1 MKVFPVVHIES
12 PELAVEQA
20 SKALERNADGVYL
33 INHNFDFNDVISAAR
48 TTLSTLERVHAE
60 YPDSYVGVNLLGLS
74 AVRAVRLIESY
85 GGAGRTLPSGL
96 WIDDIRTPEGLAP
109 TRPVEIKNAQAKLRN
124 MRILGGVAFK
134 YTGTFTEDPTKAA
147 QEAEALLDAVDV
159 VTTSGAGTGTPPTK
173 EKIAAMKAAS
183 GMKPL
188 AVASGISL
196 ENMEEYVGPDG
207 ALIDEIL
214 VASSVETKPYSGIF
228 DLAKLE
234 AFIDKAHGLS

>member
-1 MKVFPVVHIES
+1 MKVFPVVHIKS

-20 SKALERNADGVYL
+20 GKALERNADGVYL
-33 INHNFDFNDVISAAR
+33 INHHDNHDFSGDVTLNTLAR
-48 TTLSTLERVHAE
+48 VRLE
-60 YPDSYVGVNLLGLS
+60 YPRHYVGVNLLGLS
-74 AVRAVRLIESY
+74 AVQAVGKVEAFVKR
-85 GGAGRTLPSGL
+85 GAQAPSGL

-109 TRPVEIKNAQAKLRN
+109 TRPMEIKNAQAKLRS
-124 MRILGGVAFK
+124 MRILGGIAFK
-134 YTGTFTEDPTKAA
+134 YTGTFTEDPAKAA
-147 QEAEALLDAVDV
+147 QEVEALLDAVDV

-234 AFIDKAHGLS
+234 AFIDKAHSLS